1 MKIDEHLENLK
12 NGFKK
17 LPGIGSKTA
26 DRLAF
31 HLISGKK
38 QEAFDL
44 AETIKN
50 SINSIRK
57 CDVCNMLSANSP
69 CQFCTDQDRQDDL
82 LCVVERTQD
91 IYLLEKINNFKGR
104 YFVLGH
110 LISPIDG
117 IGPRE
122 INFPH
127 LESLVSERGV
137 KEMILAINP
146 SSEGESTMSFISEKL
161 QNDEMK
167 ITRLATGLPIGGNI
181 EFTTTKTLQNAFD
194 HRQKI

>member
-1 MKIDEHLENLK
+1 MKIEEHLENLK

-44 AETIKN
+44 ADTIKN

-161 QNDEMK
+161 QNDEME

>member
-1 MKIDEHLENLK
+1 MKIEEHLENLK

-127 LESLVSERGV
+127 LESLVIERGI

-161 QNDEMK
+161 QNDEME